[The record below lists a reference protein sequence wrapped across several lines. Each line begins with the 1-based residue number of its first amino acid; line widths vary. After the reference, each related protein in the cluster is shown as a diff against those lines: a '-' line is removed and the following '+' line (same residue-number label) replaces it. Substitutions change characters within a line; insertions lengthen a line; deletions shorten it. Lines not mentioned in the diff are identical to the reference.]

1 MLEADLVEAEAS
13 MKKIRKVC
21 RFIALGLR
29 VILFVY
35 AVYRTVA
42 LFNMVTSFVSIDGGS
57 QNIISVVLHLLHGLT
72 IASLLL
78 LFSSIFADTKR
89 GRSPFAMSQVKRLRI
104 IAGLLLLYSIVDFGV
119 TLNTISF
126 QSGSLSSGYVSTN
139 SNVIIPINLAPI
151 FGAAVTF
158 AFSFVFKYG
167 ILLQEF
173 TGETL

>member
-1 MLEADLVEAEAS
+1 M
-13 MKKIRKVC
+13 
-21 RFIALGLR
+21 
-29 VILFVY
+29 
-35 AVYRTVA
+35 
-42 LFNMVTSFVSIDGGS
+42 
-57 QNIISVVLHLLHGLT
+57 
-72 IASLLL
+72 
-78 LFSSIFADTKR
+78 
-89 GRSPFAMSQVKRLRI
+89 I

-173 TGETL
+173 TDETL